1 MSSLETTIANIE
13 AKVRRLVEENAS
25 LRIKVDKQ
33 ETTIAELRENINNNN
48 IIINNLKEEN
58 NKLITSRNTPHTGC
72 DTSEIESRINHLI
85 NTIDHSLALLDD
97 KEK

>member
-33 ETTIAELRENINNNN
+33 ETTFAELRETINNNN